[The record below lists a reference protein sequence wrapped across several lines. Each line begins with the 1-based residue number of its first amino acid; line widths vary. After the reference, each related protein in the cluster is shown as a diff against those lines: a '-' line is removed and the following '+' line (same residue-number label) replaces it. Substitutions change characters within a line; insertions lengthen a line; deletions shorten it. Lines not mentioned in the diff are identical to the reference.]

1 MQRKDVEDFFDL
13 MSHDTSCTESCSSTP
28 PGSESDVDY
37 TDHNGD
43 LVGFVEPDSPVRE
56 LSVPS
61 SPQLRSKRRRV
72 ETRRRRRRAP
82 ALTIALSSSDVETT
96 MTMSDETKGASGH
109 ALQLPLSEPLS
120 KQLDYVQR
128 VLGDMINLLQTT
140 KVCAER
146 AAVGDPEGLEAN

>member
-28 PGSESDVDY
+28 P
-37 TDHNGD
+37 DHNGD

-56 LSVPS
+56 VSVPS

-140 KVCAER
+140 KNVSVKR
-146 AAVGDPEGLEAN
+146 GSGLLLGI